1 MKIFVVVCLLAISS
15 AWCKP
20 AGYYGGSG
28 GAYSA
33 QLGGSGGAHSAQLGT
48 GAGAGAG
55 QQYNNRYTDGSYD
68 FGYQTGSG
76 AFQSERR
83 TAGGAVTG
91 QYGTSGPD
99 GTYTNVQYQGQSTG
113 GDGGYARLSG
123 EKYRASF
130 AGPAAASAPL
140 RQAYAAPA
148 AAQRYVAPAAPQ
160 RYTAPAAPFRQAYV
174 APAAQRYT
182 ASNKPAEFAQF
193 NLERKDDGS
202 YAYSYSSSD
211 ASKQESR
218 SGDGQVQ
225 GSYTVRGDDGVQR
238 TTSYTAGAQGFLA
251 SGDHLPRTD
260 DGQPAAG
267 TNEGAA
273 AVNAAIQSQRYSTGQ
288 SQGQSQ
294 RYSAGGAKSSGAYN
308 TGAYNTGAYN
318 TGAYQPSAAYSS
330 GAGSSGI
337 YRSSYTDSVDESP
350 KPFAFNYDAGGH
362 SRQEQA
368 DGSGTVRGS
377 YTVNTPDG
385 TYKQLTYQADD
396 SGFHIIDEKQVE
408 GGGGRSGA
416 YAAPV
421 GGAYAAPAG
430 PQAAP
435 YTAGQYKQ
443 KSAYYR

>member
-1 MKIFVVVCLLAISS
+1 MKVFIVICLVAVSS
-15 AWCKP
+15 VLSKP
-20 AGYYGGSG
+20 AGYGYGSG
-28 GAYSA
+28 GYSG
-33 QLGGSGGAHSAQLGT
+33 QLAT
-48 GAGAGAG
+48 GAAAG
-55 QQYNNRYTDGSYD
+55 QQYSNRYTDGSYD

-76 AFQSERR
+76 GFQSERR
-83 TAGGAVTG
+83 TAGGLVTG

-113 GDGGYARLSG
+113 GDGGYSRLSS
-123 EKYRASF
+123 EKYRPSYGGA
-130 AGPAAASAPL
+130 AGISAPL
-140 RQAYAAPA
+140 RQA
-148 AAQRYVAPAAPQ
+148 YVAPAAPQ
-160 RYTAPAAPFRQAYV
+160 RYTAPAAPLRQSYV
-174 APAAQRYT
+174 APAPQRYT
-182 ASNKPAEFAQF
+182 AGRPTEFAQF
-193 NLERKDDGS
+193 NLERKGDGS

-225 GSYTVRGDDGVQR
+225 GSFTVRGDDGVQR

-273 AVNAAIQSQRYSTGQ
+273 AVSAAIQSQRYLGGQ
-288 SQGQSQ
+288 AQ
-294 RYSAGGAKSSGAYN
+294 RYTAGGYKSSGAYQQSA
-308 TGAYNTGAYN
+308 AYVAP
-318 TGAYQPSAAYSS
+318 QAYSS

-337 YRSSYTDSVDESP
+337 YRSSYTESVDESP
-350 KPFAFNYDAGGH
+350 KPFAFNYDAGAH
-362 SRQEQA
+362 SRQEQQ
-368 DGSGTVRGS
+368 DGSGVVRGS

-385 TYKQLTYQADD
+385 SFKQLTYQADD

-408 GGGGRSGA
+408 SGGGRSAAA
-416 YAAPV
+416 YV
-421 GGAYAAPAG
+421 APAAAAG
-430 PQAAP
+430 VYTAPQAAP